1 MPAPLAIPATDKTPQ
16 VLFDT
21 QAGLLRMEGCS
32 IHENAEA
39 FFQPLMRN
47 VEAYVRNPAP
57 HTAVHIGLTYFNS
70 SSSKYLLDLLKLFD
84 DLNAARPG
92 TVEVVWHYE
101 PDDLDMEEAGEDY
114 RALLDLPVR
123 LEPGTIG

>member
-1 MPAPLAIPATDKTPQ
+1 MPASLDLPATDKTPQ
-16 VLFDT
+16 VVFDPH
-21 QAGLLRMEGCS
+21 AGQLRMEGCS

-39 FFQPLMRN
+39 FFRPLMRN
-47 VEAYVRNPAP
+47 VEAYVHNPAP
-57 HTAVHIGLTYFNS
+57 HTTVHVSLTYFNS

-101 PDDLDMEEAGEDY
+101 PDDLDMEEAGQDY
-114 RALLDLPVR
+114 KALLDLPVR
-123 LEPGTIG
+123 LEPGPIG

>member
-1 MPAPLAIPATDKTPQ
+1 MLDPQ
-16 VLFDT
+16 
-21 QAGLLRMEGCS
+21 
-32 IHENAEA
+32 NAEA

-47 VEAYVRNPAP
+47 VESLCAQPGPADCRT
-57 HTAVHIGLTYFNS
+57 HRLNYFNS

-101 PDDLDMEEAGEDY
+101 PDDLDMEEAGQDY
-114 RALLDLPVR
+114 KALLDLPVR
-123 LEPGTIG
+123 ESGTIG